1 MKTGNPQ
8 RLVAYNFWLYPPESE
23 RQEYWAGEVG
33 GVVKPPDSRYM
44 TSGPAKG
51 LQHQA
56 LLIADAPWVHSKP
69 DSEMEP
75 LQSRDEQLV
84 KFIQET
90 MAKQGVVTINL
101 GVFQDGSI
109 GREAARQ
116 MEVVRRAVH
125 GR

>member
-1 MKTGNPQ
+1 
-8 RLVAYNFWLYPPESE
+8 
-23 RQEYWAGEVG
+23 
-33 GVVKPPDSRYM
+33 M

-51 LQHQA
+51 LQYQT

-75 LQSRDEQLV
+75 LRFRDEQLV
-84 KFIQET
+84 TFIQET

-109 GREAARQ
+109 GREAASQ
-116 MEVVRRAVH
+116 MTVVRRAVR
-125 GR
+125 GK